1 MKLRDHP
8 LMMYMGVRS
17 WPPAW
22 LWKDG
27 TDSTYPRGEIG
38 TLRDV
43 MLSTTAPHSTCY
55 LIMEHSGAEYLG
67 ALLLSDPAFQREI
80 YKVLI
85 QNCGEAIQDI
95 GAIDLSYML

>member
-1 MKLRDHP
+1 
-8 LMMYMGVRS
+8 
-17 WPPAW
+17 
-22 LWKDG
+22 
-27 TDSTYPRGEIG
+27 
-38 TLRDV
+38 
-43 MLSTTAPHSTCY
+43 
-55 LIMEHSGAEYLG
+55 MEHSGAEYLG